1 MAKCRSCATSRN
13 AQVTGFEDVP
23 YVELASAVVAGY
35 GASKIDTMLTENP
48 DGTAKV
54 GFLVDNPM
62 ARNAMFIGAGVGM
75 MAYLKGEMYKGAG
88 IGMASYGGLKLIEG
102 LMTPATPVVAGLR
115 WSPPQNIAGM
125 HSGMRTLP
133 GNYGVAPNIVA
144 GTDTYQGSNYE
155 QDMFEDSQM
164 AVSGL
169 VRAF

>member
-35 GASKIDTMLTENP
+35 GASKIDTMITENA
-48 DGTAKV
+48 DGTAKE

-62 ARNAMFIGAGVGM
+62 ARNALFIGAGVGI
-75 MAYLKGEMYKGAG
+75 MAYMKGDMYKGAG

-102 LMTPATPVVAGLR
+102 LMTPADPTVTGVNGLKWSPPSNIAGLR
-115 WSPPQNIAGM
+115 S
-125 HSGMRTLP
+125 LP
-133 GNYGVAPNIVA
+133 GNYGVAPSLVA
-144 GTDTYQGSNYE
+144 GTGRSYAGSNYE
-155 QDMFEDSQM
+155 QDMFEESHS

-169 VRAF
+169 VRAL